1 MESEAKLCT
10 SLEFV
15 GQQVRVQASPEGLLT
30 PPANGSTLP
39 QPLYASPPGQV
50 IMTDEQLET
59 LRRQISV
66 YATICQQLV
75 EMHKASLANQPPPL
89 PGKAKVIIF
98 ICNPCSLDDMET

>member
-1 MESEAKLCT
+1 LKISATGLILWCQNPKKIGTLNCRGEQIIKRLDYISGHC
-10 SLEFV
+10 
-15 GQQVRVQASPEGLLT
+15 LLT
-30 PPANGSTLP
+30 FL
-39 QPLYASPPGQV
+39 QV

-89 PGKAKVIIF
+89 PGKANVIIL